1 MIILNQTIKMSQ
13 TTYVLRDWINQ
24 LYMECLSLN
33 PNDGAIELL
42 LQNQDK
48 ID

>member
-1 MIILNQTIKMSQ
+1 VIGLIK
-13 TTYVLRDWINQ
+13 LD
-24 LYMECLSLN
+24 MECLSLN